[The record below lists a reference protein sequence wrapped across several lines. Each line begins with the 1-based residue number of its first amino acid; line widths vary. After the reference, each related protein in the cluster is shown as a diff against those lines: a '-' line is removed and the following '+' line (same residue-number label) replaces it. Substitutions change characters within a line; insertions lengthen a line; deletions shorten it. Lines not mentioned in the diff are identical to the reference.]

1 MYYED
6 FYRQVRNM
14 IAEQKFDNLKSLIIP
29 AQKKF
34 NWVTE
39 IFENIHVK
47 ENSSGEALIWTD

>member
-14 IAEQKFDNLKSLIIP
+14 IAEQKFNNLKSLIIP

-47 ENSSGEALIWTD
+47 ENPSGEALI